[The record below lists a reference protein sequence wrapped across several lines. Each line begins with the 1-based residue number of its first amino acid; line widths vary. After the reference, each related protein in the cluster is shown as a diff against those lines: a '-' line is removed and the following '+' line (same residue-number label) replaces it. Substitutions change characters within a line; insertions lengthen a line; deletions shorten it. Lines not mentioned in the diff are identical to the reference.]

1 MSGPVRPPLKTQLDN
16 DTSENR
22 PVNTIAFAN
31 TDFTL
36 TNSGTKTTV
45 ALSGGG
51 GGTIGGS
58 IADTQVAFGS
68 AADTI
73 AGSANFLFTQGSNQ
87 QLQINQTSTAGLGTI
102 ALKEAGTTAGI
113 FQYRGSTNGTN
124 PNTIR
129 LGTNV
134 AGGNLLFMTDSA
146 TANMY
151 IDSTGKVG
159 IGTTSPT
166 APLHVKDSGVADM
179 LRLESTDT
187 GATTAPDLVLYR
199 NAAGAANDF
208 IGTLDFKAQDSGG
221 NEEYYGRIVTKILD
235 ASATHAGQMLF
246 KVAKNGSIDLDDAD
260 IKIQAGTGII
270 FNEAGFSDMDFR
282 VETDTQTHALFVDA
296 SLNRVGIGTSSP
308 TSLLHVE
315 GEVTIGDDTAIGS
328 STSGILSVNGSTAL
342 ATFRASNVSSGD
354 QVCGIRI
361 FSDNFRSRGMMI
373 GALDVTL
380 GTETEQYLFG
390 TQYAKSGSAGISASP
405 ENGGTEYITCYGLG
419 ASGSSVAINDDNINM
434 DFKVGAETSG
444 HLIWAD
450 AGRDAVGIKG
460 QPSTGLADNNPVLQV
475 DGSISGK
482 VPIIVT
488 SSATSITLTNDQM
501 SGHVLWFGTTSNV
514 TITLP
519 DGVTGDHIKVIM
531 PSGDVEFQPTPSGQI
546 NGGVAGASISR
557 NSAQNEIL
565 EFICVA
571 ANKWYLNNP

>member
-58 IADTQVAFGS
+58 IAANQVAFGT

-73 AGSANFLFTQGSNQ
+73 GGDASFTFDTTGTPK
-87 QLQINQTSTAGLGTI
+87 LKLLGTTPRLYLGDTDVSSSENEMLLI
-102 ALKEAGTTAGI
+102 MKSGD
-113 FQYRGSTNGTN
+113 GSFLYDRQN
-124 PNTIR
+124 NTPSTLS
-129 LGTNV
+129 LGANDV
-134 AGGNLLFMTDSA
+134 ANNIKIYNNKIQLNDSQA
-146 TANMY
+146 D
-151 IDSTGKVG
+151 IDTKIMS
-159 IGTTSPT
+159 S
-166 APLHVKDSGVADM
+166 SGV
-179 LRLESTDT
+179 
-187 GATTAPDLVLYR
+187 
-199 NAAGAANDF
+199 
-208 IGTLDFKAQDSGG
+208 
-221 NEEYYGRIVTKILD
+221 
-235 ASATHAGQMLF
+235 
-246 KVAKNGSIDLDDAD
+246 
-260 IKIQAGTGII
+260 
-270 FNEAGFSDMDFR
+270 
-282 VETDTQTHALFVDA
+282 
-296 SLNRVGIGTSSP
+296 
-308 TSLLHVE
+308 LL
-315 GEVTIGDDTAIGS
+315 
-328 STSGILSVNGSTAL
+328 
-342 ATFRASNVSSGD
+342 
-354 QVCGIRI
+354 
-361 FSDNFRSRGMMI
+361 
-373 GALDVTL
+373 
-380 GTETEQYLFG
+380 
-390 TQYAKSGSAGISASP
+390 
-405 ENGGTEYITCYGLG
+405 
-419 ASGSSVAINDDNINM
+419 
-434 DFKVGAETSG
+434 
-444 HLIWAD
+444 WAD
-450 AGRDAVGIKG
+450 EGRDAVGILG
-460 QPSTGLADNNPVLQV
+460 QPSDDVSLHVFDNDNQDTVVRIESNVTGAGAGPILELFRNDTPSASDQTIGQIKFYGKDLAGTKLNMAQISAFVNDATAGGVESTLKFQTLRTSGSRQLALWDSYLLEFNPSGEDINYRIRSDGRPDMFFIDAGNDNIGIYSAPTTGLADNNPVLQV